1 MQGSEISPRD
11 MGGVKTDVLKT
22 LNWVKSQL
30 SGFLTRA
37 TADGLYLGKT
47 AKASSAAVADSANS
61 VQWANVQGKPS
72 IGGSWSASNATSGYA
87 RDPATGF
94 TVAWNRGSS
103 FSFNRRDYATPG
115 DTNTQTIY
123 FARSMTIRGC
133 SVQYERNSGSVPSS
147 VTCYVSFG
155 SNSVTVRS
163 ISQQDGNGTTT
174 VTPIVTVYGFS

>member
-1 MQGSEISPRD
+1 MTEVSRTSA
-11 MGGVKTDVLKT
+11 GGVKEEVLKS
-22 LNWVKSQL
+22 LNWIKTQL
-30 SGFLTRA
+30 SGLLTK
-37 TADGLYLGKT
+37 TQADGYYLGKT
-47 AKASSAAVADSANS
+47 EKATSATVADSANS

-115 DTNTQTIY
+115 DSNTQTIY

-133 SVQYERNSGSVPSS
+133 SVQYERNSGSIASS

-174 VTPIVTVYGFS
+174 VTPIVTVFGFS

>member
-1 MQGSEISPRD
+1 M
-11 MGGVKTDVLKT
+11 KT

-72 IGGSWSASNATSGYA
+72 IGGSWSASNETSGYA

-103 FSFNRRDYATPG
+103 FSFNRRDYAAPG
-115 DTNTQTIY
+115 DANTQTIY

-133 SVQYERNSGSVPSS
+133 SVQYELNSGSMASS